1 MTSRL
6 RRWIFAGLGSLLL
19 AAQLPAD
26 AQNSCPPTAQPLT
39 QEQTEAGVKSARD
52 RGFMWRLVKDGRSS
66 YLYGT
71 VHVAKREWIFPGNT
85 LVSAVR
91 GSDIV
96 ALELDV
102 LDPEVLHKMSEGIA
116 PRPDRVL
123 PPALMERLRAQLR
136 AACLPET
143 MLADV
148 VPEMVAITLVVKS
161 GRTDG
166 LDPAYGIDAVVAG
179 LAHGLKKSVVSLETP
194 EQQLALLLA
203 RNAREA
209 QANVEQALADLE
221 SGKSRVAMGRIA
233 QVWADT
239 RFDELFRY
247 EQWCECLTTE
257 AERAQHKRLL
267 DDRNPALAERIDALH
282 RAGNKVFAA
291 VGSMHMVGKMGLPL
305 LLAQRG
311 YQVERMEF
319 R

>member
-1 MTSRL
+1 
-6 RRWIFAGLGSLLL
+6 
-19 AAQLPAD
+19 
-26 AQNSCPPTAQPLT
+26 
-39 QEQTEAGVKSARD
+39 
-52 RGFMWRLVKDGRSS
+52 MWRLVKDGRSS

-71 VHVAKREWIFPGNT
+71 VHIAKRDWIFPGNT

-91 GSDIV
+91 GSDVV

-102 LDPEVLHKMSEGIA
+102 LDPQVLHKMGEGIA
-116 PRPDRVL
+116 PRADRTL

-136 AACLPET
+136 SACLPET
-143 MLADV
+143 MLTDV
-148 VPEMVAITLVVKS
+148 TPEMVAITLVVKS
-161 GRTDG
+161 ARADG

-194 EQQLALLLA
+194 EQQLALLLG

-221 SGKSRVAMGRIA
+221 SGKSRVAMSRIA
-233 QVWADT
+233 QVWADG

-267 DDRNPALAERIDALH
+267 DDRNPALADRIDALH

-291 VGSMHMVGKMGLPL
+291 VGSLHMVGKMGLPL